1 MDKAKLLHSFK
12 KNTFNIYTYIGTTTA
27 DLKGN
32 KKLETVVAASSQFLP

>member
-12 KNTFNIYTYIGTTTA
+12 KKINICTYIGTTTA